1 VILRQTRLLALWTV
15 KSSAVERSGSTKPR
29 NVPEKIGGIGVAIS
43 GVGTGVATEGVVVPG
58 VIVRPETGMMTKANC
73 NQS

>member
-15 KSSAVERSGSTKPR
+15 KSSAVERSGSMKPR
-29 NVPEKIGGIGVAIS
+29 NVPEKTEGIGVAIF
-43 GVGTGVATEGVVVPG
+43 GVGTGVVTEGVVVPG
-58 VIVRPETGMMTKANC
+58 VIARPETDMMTKVNC